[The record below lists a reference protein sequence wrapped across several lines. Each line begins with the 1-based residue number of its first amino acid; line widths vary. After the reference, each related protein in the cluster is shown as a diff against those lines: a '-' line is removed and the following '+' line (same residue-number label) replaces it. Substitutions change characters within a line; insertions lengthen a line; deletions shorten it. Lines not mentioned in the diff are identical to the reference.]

1 MKIPNPTLA
10 PNMSLSR
17 RSFLGTASLATA
29 LPLSSA
35 AHSADR
41 EPGKKRPR
49 IAAIFTELRFRS
61 HAYNILEN
69 FLGPY
74 YFRGQLTDPG
84 VDVVAMYADQFPQ
97 NDMAREVSRRFGI
110 PLFKSIDKALCLGG
124 EHLAVDAVL
133 SIAEHG
139 DYPFNE
145 RGQQMYPRKEFFEEA
160 FAVMKRSGRY
170 VPFFNDKHLS
180 YRWDWAKEMY
190 DTARAA
196 KMPLLA
202 GSSVPLAQ
210 RIPALNLPQ
219 AADIEEAVSIHGGG
233 LETYD
238 FHGLEV
244 LQSLVESRKGG
255 ETGIAGIELLT
266 GKDFQRAQ
274 KAGRWSDDLVKAAMQ
289 SEQKMNVRRQPRP
302 RVNNARPKL
311 DSTSTPK
318 TPGGRPARPSGPH
331 AIIVTYKDGLKATV
345 LKVGGSADRWNFA
358 CRLRGESQVRST
370 ALFNS
375 PWGNRGLFKA
385 LSHAIQFLFVK
396 GQEPYPAERTL
407 LTTGAVET
415 VMRSY
420 EQGGGEIKTPHLEIA
435 YQPTDWQAMRETGA
449 TWRILT
455 ADVPQPTR
463 FSPRSFGELKQQR

>member
-1 MKIPNPTLA
+1 MRIHFPSRMPD
-10 PNMSLSR
+10 SLISR
-17 RSFLGTASLATA
+17 RSFLGSASVASTLS
-29 LPLSSA
+29 LSSVA
-35 AHSADR
+35 TSADR
-41 EPGKKRPR
+41 DSVRKRPR

-61 HAYNILEN
+61 HAYNLLEN

-74 YFRGQLTDPG
+74 YFSGRLIDPG

-97 NDMAREVSRRFGI
+97 NDMAREVSQRFGI

-124 EHLAVDAVL
+124 GHLAVDAVL

-145 RGQQMYPRKEFFEEA
+145 RGQQMYPRKQFFDEA
-160 FAVMKRSGRY
+160 LAVMKRSGRY

-190 DTARAA
+190 QTARAA

-210 RIPALNLPQ
+210 RIPPLKLPQ
-219 AADIEEAVSIHGGG
+219 AADIEEAISIHGGG

-244 LQSLVESRKGG
+244 LQSIVESRKGG
-255 ETGIAGIELLT
+255 ETGIVSIELLT
-266 GKDFQRAQ
+266 GKDYEQA
-274 KAGRWSDDLVKAAMQ
+274 KKSGRWSEELVKAAMQ
-289 SEQKMNVRRQPRP
+289 AEQAMRIRRQ
-302 RVNNARPKL
+302 ARPPVNAKPSRQ
-311 DSTSTPK
+311 DSTPK
-318 TPGGRPARPSGPH
+318 TPNGRPARPSGPH

-358 CRLRGESQVRST
+358 CRLRGESKVRST

-407 LTTGAVET
+407 LTTGAVEA

-420 EQGGGEIKTPHLEIA
+420 EQGGGPIKTPHLEIP

-449 TWRILT
+449 TWRIIT
-455 ADVPQPTR
+455 ADLPQPIP
-463 FSPRSFGELKQQR
+463 FSPRSYEELKQQR